1 MSNFVKDRDEALL
14 SLDKDKIFAYLKKY
28 GIFEYPVN
36 EEVFWAGMHKARSL
50 ASDGIPREKLKR

>member
-36 EEVFWAGMHKARSL
+36 EEVFWAGMHKAHIWRLMVSPERS
-50 ASDGIPREKLKR
+50 